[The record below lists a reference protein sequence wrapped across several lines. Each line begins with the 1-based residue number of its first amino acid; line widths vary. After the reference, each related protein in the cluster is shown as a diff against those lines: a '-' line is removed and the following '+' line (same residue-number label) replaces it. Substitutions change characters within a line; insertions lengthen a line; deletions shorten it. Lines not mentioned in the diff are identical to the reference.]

1 MLGLGS
7 SLALG
12 GAPSEFVLTNISG
25 LDIWLQYDTGF
36 TADGSDAISQWDDQ
50 SGNDNHAVQATTD
63 FKPTLVSGAA
73 SFADANR
80 DKMTFTAITN
90 TVSTIFI
97 VIEADSSSSMTMFG
111 NSGDSQVF
119 YRINQAA
126 TVEFRIRKGST
137 AAEDSSDVNSTAEPF
152 IDDSTPHLLVFHQK
166 SGLNMDIHIGG
177 NGADS
182 THNETNYGVQG
193 GGTNTDLVIDTIGV
207 QGTNGNPFDG
217 RILEFAVYDST
228 LSDADI
234 ALIKA
239 NIVSRTGEDLG

>member
-80 DKMTFTAITN
+80 DTLLR
-90 TVSTIFI
+90 
-97 VIEADSSSSMTMFG
+97 EADPAVIVKVAG
-111 NSGDSQVF
+111 A
-119 YRINQAA
+119 INNA
-126 TVEFRIRKGST
+126 ST
-137 AAEDSSDVNSTAEPF
+137 Q
-152 IDDSTPHLLVFHQK
+152 L
-166 SGLNMDIHIGG
+166 
-177 NGADS
+177 
-182 THNETNYGVQG
+182 
-193 GGTNTDLVIDTIGV
+193 
-207 QGTNGNPFDG
+207 DG
-217 RILEFAVYDST
+217 KN
-228 LSDADI
+228 I
-234 ALIKA
+234 AK
-239 NIVSRTGEDLG
+239 E